1 MIDYEEAGKGSPII
15 FLPGMEGA
23 KEFWKPQLDG
33 LSGEFRVIAC
43 GLPVHRPRL
52 SRTIRDFASEY
63 IGLMDSLDIEKAV
76 IAGESFGGMV
86 TQELAVNHP
95 QRVAAII
102 LCNTMDRP
110 RRGGFGL
117 NMFTLASCIHQFA
130 FYPFLTSQQRKRI
143 LMWVGKHRGFVLD
156 PSRGNEALVEYIMEY
171 GTACGAAAYLDRI
184 IAGVKEQYTNR
195 LRDIEV
201 PALIVRGEEDRLVG
215 AETIVQLAGRIPG
228 AELALIEGGGHCCT
242 YTIPDAPN
250 QAILD
255 WLHRIN
261 Y

>member
-1 MIDYEEAGKGSPII
+1 
-15 FLPGMEGA
+15 
-23 KEFWKPQLDG
+23 
-33 LSGEFRVIAC
+33 
-43 GLPVHRPRL
+43 
-52 SRTIRDFASEY
+52 
-63 IGLMDSLDIEKAV
+63 
-76 IAGESFGGMV
+76 
-86 TQELAVNHP
+86 
-95 QRVAAII
+95 
-102 LCNTMDRP
+102 
-110 RRGGFGL
+110 
-117 NMFTLASCIHQFA
+117 
-130 FYPFLTSQQRKRI
+130 
-143 LMWVGKHRGFVLD
+143 
-156 PSRGNEALVEYIMEY
+156 MEY

-242 YTIPDAPN
+242 YTIPDASN